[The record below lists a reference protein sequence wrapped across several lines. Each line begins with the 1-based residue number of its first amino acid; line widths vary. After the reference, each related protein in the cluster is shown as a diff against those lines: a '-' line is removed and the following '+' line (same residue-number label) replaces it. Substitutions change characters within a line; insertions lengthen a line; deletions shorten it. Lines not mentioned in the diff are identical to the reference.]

1 MDAEA
6 ASNTDLGAAAIANKH
21 LIKAGSYMQAKLKK
35 ITSVKRRAYRKKI
48 QAQGLIPSTPPT
60 LEEIEIPYP
69 YDTITIDG
77 QEVLFLKHD
86 SGDQDPLRFL
96 IFTSPKNL
104 LILENS
110 PSLYA
115 DGTWKVLN
123 FAIMYYARVI
133 RFSKTFLAFLHLKIL

>member
-1 MDAEA
+1 
-6 ASNTDLGAAAIANKH
+6 
-21 LIKAGSYMQAKLKK
+21 MQAKLKK

-104 LILENS
+104 LILEKYTILARFRGYKRIWG
-110 PSLYA
+110 PSIF
-115 DGTWKVLN
+115 V
-123 FAIMYYARVI
+123 
-133 RFSKTFLAFLHLKIL
+133 